1 MFMGIVIL
9 NIWKCEL
16 NINIGCFMDFLFL
29 CMGNANIMIF
39 SEE

>member
-1 MFMGIVIL
+1 MSMGTVTL
-9 NIWKCEL
+9 NIWKCES

-29 CMGNANIMIF
+29 CMGNANTMIS